1 MGDDGNACSDEG
13 NDSGEEGKGSVVVGG
28 NGSGAEV
35 AGSGAGGSGAV
46 CVDGAG
52 SLEGS
57 VGSDHGGRA
66 TSSTD
71 SCACVARTTAKNV
84 AATSTDVLPTI
95 MWAKRWMYRALPKRM
110 AARLDWRHMA
120 VNQKIL
126 VKIGYCW
133 RGFYRGGRH
142 RTH

>member
-1 MGDDGNACSDEG
+1 MVDVGNACSDEC
-13 NDSGEEGKGSVVVGG
+13 NDSDEEAEVSVAVGG

-35 AGSGAGGSGAV
+35 TGSGAGGSGAA

-57 VGSDHGGRA
+57 VGSDQGGRA

-71 SCACVARTTAKNV
+71 SWACVARATAKNI

-95 MWAKRWMYRALPKRM
+95 MWAKRGMYRA
-110 AARLDWRHMA
+110 
-120 VNQKIL
+120 
-126 VKIGYCW
+126 
-133 RGFYRGGRH
+133 
-142 RTH
+142 